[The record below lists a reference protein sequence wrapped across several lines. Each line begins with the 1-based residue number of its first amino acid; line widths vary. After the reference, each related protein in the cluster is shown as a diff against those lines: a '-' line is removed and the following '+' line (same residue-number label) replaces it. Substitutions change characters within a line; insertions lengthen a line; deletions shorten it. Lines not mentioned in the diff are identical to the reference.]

1 MGARRGGADGGRGS
15 YGTPT
20 GTDALLSVLPL
31 PRAELGEVRKE
42 IGVILR
48 DPKGTPKRIGEGS
61 QLLRDFVTVMVA
73 GHRGGSSV
81 PGGVGGRDG
90 GKGRESLTEA

>member
-1 MGARRGGADGGRGS
+1 MGAAATGRRLER
-15 YGTPT
+15 TP
-20 GTDALLSVLPL
+20 LLSVLPL
-31 PRAELGEVRKE
+31 PRAEFGEVRKE
-42 IGVILR
+42 IVVILR

-73 GHRGGSSV
+73 GQRGGSSV
-81 PGGVGGRDG
+81 PGGDGGRDG

>member
-1 MGARRGGADGGRGS
+1 MGAAATRRRLER
-15 YGTPT
+15 TP
-20 GTDALLSVLPL
+20 LLSVLPL
-31 PRAELGEVRKE
+31 PRAEFGEVRKE
-42 IGVILR
+42 IVVILR

-73 GHRGGSSV
+73 GQRGGSSV